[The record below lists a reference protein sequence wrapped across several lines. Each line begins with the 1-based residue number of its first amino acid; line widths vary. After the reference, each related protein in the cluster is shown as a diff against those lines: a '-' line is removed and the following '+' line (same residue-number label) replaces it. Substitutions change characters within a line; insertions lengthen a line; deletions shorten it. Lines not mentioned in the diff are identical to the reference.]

1 MLPTRRAS
9 SKRAVRN
16 GVRKWNA
23 RARAQDFKSERANAR
38 VNAQMR
44 KWGAGV
50 NAQGV
55 SKIKEKLPNM
65 SLFIPVKK

>member
-1 MLPTRRAS
+1 MLPTRRAG

-50 NAQGV
+50 NAQV
-55 SKIKEKLPNM
+55 REQSARIN
-65 SLFIPVKK
+65 V